1 MKNSKNVL
9 KGFLAL
15 ISYFILSNCAITIL
29 NIMNVDYSKWS
40 DNAKYLFNIG
50 YELLILIIIIFILK
64 DTVLNNFKI
73 YIKNIKEYLSKYI
86 KYWFIALGLMYVSNF
101 IIIFI
106 TKDIAQ
112 NEQGVRALFA
122 ANPILTFILASLLA
136 PILEELVFRLS
147 IYKIIGKYK
156 YLFIIVSGLIFGSM
170 HVLGNVSNWTD
181 LLYLIPYSIPG
192 SVFAY
197 TLVKSDNIFIPIS
210 LHFIHNTFALLMQVL
225 ATLLQ

>member
-15 ISYFILSNCAITIL
+15 ISYFILSNCAIEIL
-29 NIMNVDYSKWS
+29 NIMNIDYSKWG

-64 DTVLNNFKI
+64 DTVLENFKI

-122 ANPILTFILASLLA
+122 ANPILTFILASILA

-147 IYKIIGKYK
+147 IYKMIGKYK
-156 YLFIIVSGLIFGSM
+156 YLFIIISGLMFGSM

-181 LLYLIPYSIPG
+181 WLYLIPYSIPG
-192 SVFAY
+192 CVFAY
-197 TLVKSDNIFIPIS
+197 TLVKSENIFVPIS

-225 ATLLQ
+225 ATFLQ

>member
-15 ISYFILSNCAITIL
+15 ISYFILSNCAIEIL
-29 NIMNVDYSKWS
+29 NIMNIDYSKWS

-64 DTVLNNFKI
+64 DTVLENFKI

-112 NEQGVRALFA
+112 NEQGVRALFEA
-122 ANPILTFILASLLA
+122 SPILTFILASILA

-147 IYKIIGKYK
+147 IYKMIGKYK
-156 YLFIIVSGLIFGSM
+156 YLFIIISGLMFGSM

-181 LLYLIPYSIPG
+181 WLYLIPYSIPG
-192 SVFAY
+192 CVFAY
-197 TLVKSDNIFIPIS
+197 TLVKSENIFVPIS

-225 ATLLQ
+225 ATFLQ

>member
-1 MKNSKNVL
+1 MKNTKNVL
-9 KGFLAL
+9 KGILAF
-15 ISYFILSNCAITIL
+15 ITYFILSSNVVKIL
-29 NIMNVDYSKWS
+29 NIMNIDYSKWS
-40 DNAKYLFNIG
+40 ENTKYLFNIG

-64 DTVLNNFKI
+64 DTVFNNFKN
-73 YIKNIKEYLSKYI
+73 YIHNIKEYLSKYI
-86 KYWFIALGLMYVSNF
+86 KYWFIALGLMYLSNF
-101 IIIFI
+101 IVIFI

-112 NEQGVRALFA
+112 NEQGVRALFE

-147 IYKIIGKYK
+147 LYKIIGKYK
-156 YLFIIVSGLIFGSM
+156 YLFILVSGLIFGSM
-170 HVLGNVSNWTD
+170 HVLGNVTVWTD

-197 TLVKSDNIFIPIS
+197 TLVKSDNIFVPIS

-225 ATLLQ
+225 ATFLK